1 MITEDDLAKTSMTVS
16 YSFAPLRNIVCDL
29 SGIVAN
35 AVRELIEAFYPRLA
49 GRRVDVLLTELI
61 DNILQNVVDGESRM
75 FVDITVDEGELRVQ
89 TRNIV
94 RDEDYEAVRRHV
106 DLINHTDDLRGLI
119 RRTIKERRQQ
129 RLSGGLGFMRLVHE
143 SKFQIS
149 VDYRE
154 SYLVIDARLDMADII
169 ESAGGGE

>member
-1 MITEDDLAKTSMTVS
+1 MITEEELAKTSMTVS

-29 SGIVAN
+29 SGLVAN

-61 DNILQNVVDGESRM
+61 DNIIQNVVDGDSRM
-75 FVDITVDEGELRVQ
+75 FVDITVNEGELRVQ

-94 RDEDYEAVRRHV
+94 DGEHYEAVRRHV
-106 DLINHTDDLRGLI
+106 ELINSADDLRALM

-129 RLSGGLGFMRLVHE
+129 RLAGGLGFMRLVHE
-143 SKFQIS
+143 NKFAIT
-149 VDYRE
+149 VDYRDR
-154 SYLVIDARLDMADII
+154 YLVIDARLDMADII
-169 ESAGGGE
+169 ESAGGSE

>member
-1 MITEDDLAKTSMTVS
+1 MITEEELAKTSMTVS

-29 SGIVAN
+29 SGLVAN

-61 DNILQNVVDGESRM
+61 DNIIQNVVDGDSRM
-75 FVDITVDEGELRVQ
+75 FVDITVNEGELRVQ

-94 RDEDYEAVRRHV
+94 DAEHYEAVRRHV
-106 DLINHTDDLRGLI
+106 ELINNAEDLRGLM

-129 RLSGGLGFMRLVHE
+129 RLAGGLGFMRLVHE
-143 SKFQIS
+143 NKFAIT

-154 SYLVIDARLDMADII
+154 RYLVIDARLDMADII
-169 ESAGGGE
+169 ESAGGSE